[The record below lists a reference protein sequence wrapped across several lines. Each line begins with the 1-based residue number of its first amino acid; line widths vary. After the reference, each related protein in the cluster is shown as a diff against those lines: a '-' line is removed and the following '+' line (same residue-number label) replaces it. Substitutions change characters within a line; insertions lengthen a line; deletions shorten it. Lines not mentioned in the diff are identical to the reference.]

1 MTEMGSHQW
10 PAEMRADTL
19 AAYLDIG
26 SKETLYRKIREW
38 PGFPKKNPIT
48 KRWGRDLVD
57 DWRRKIHGI
66 TDNVTDERR
75 ELREKLG
82 LG

>member
-1 MTEMGSHQW
+1 MREAGRHRW
-10 PAEMRADTL
+10 PAEMQADTL
-19 AAYLDIG
+19 AEYLDIG

-38 PGFPKKNPIT
+38 PGFPQKNPVT
-48 KRWGRDLVD
+48 GRWGRDLVD
-57 DWRRKIHGI
+57 DCLRKIHGI